1 MKPNNRI
8 RVSFA
13 NRAAR
18 MVAGGYVVLS
28 FFSPLILLNA
38 AASPAAAMACCIGK
52 ASGHCS
58 SGLLKKAR
66 IRPKP
71 EQMCG
76 AKSQIEDDG
85 ITVVATSSSTD
96 DASSFSAYVVGPCA
110 EACCAAFA
118 SSIRQ
123 PQPREHGVLPAADR
137 KVIPLNGPANR
148 DSQRRPS
155 NSDEALNQSSPRGP
169 PFSLYYSRNYIQGC
183 RQPAKSRLGEVI

>member
-96 DASSFSAYVVGPCA
+96 DENKATKSRATAENPQNASSFSAYLVGPCA

-123 PQPREHGVLPAADR
+123 PQPREHEVLPAADR

-169 PFSLYYSRNYIQGC
+169 PFSLY
-183 RQPAKSRLGEVI
+183 